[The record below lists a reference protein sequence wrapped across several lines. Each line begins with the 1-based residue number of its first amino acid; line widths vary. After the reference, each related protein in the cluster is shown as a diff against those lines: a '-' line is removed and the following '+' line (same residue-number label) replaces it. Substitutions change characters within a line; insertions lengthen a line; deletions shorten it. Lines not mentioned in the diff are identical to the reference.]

1 MVRRSTYFRVF
12 MVLMAS
18 IALGLG
24 SCKKDKEE
32 AIDPVVPAPTPYV
45 LTVPAGFP
53 TPVIPADN
61 PLTNEGVALGRMLF
75 YETKL
80 SSNGTMSCGS
90 CHQQN
95 KAFTD
100 GLAKAVGVNNSL
112 NPRGT
117 MSLANVMWSTTLT
130 WDGAFSTLE
139 AQALKPIEN
148 PIEMHQPLT
157 VGVSKLQASSTY
169 PPLFQAAFGT
179 KVITNDLVLKALTQF
194 ERTLISGNSR
204 YDKFIATRQGLSA
217 DELAGLTLYSTHI
230 SPRIVRGAEC
240 FHCHTMPL
248 MSSNYAAQFF
258 NNGLDL
264 TFSDLGRGG
273 VTRLPAD
280 NGKFVAPS
288 LRNITFTAPYMHDGR
303 FTTLEQVLDHY
314 SDHVQMTSPGLDNNL
329 SLGINDPIFNPGRM
343 GLTATEKRQVIAFLK
358 TLTDS
363 TFIADKR
370 FSDPF
375 KP

>member
-1 MVRRSTYFRVF
+1 MMRRFTHFGVS
-12 MVLMAS
+12 VLLLAS
-18 IALGLG
+18 LGLSLG

-32 AIDPVVPAPTPYV
+32 AIDPVVAAPTPYV

-80 SSNGTMSCGS
+80 SSTGTMSCGS

-100 GLAKAVGVNNSL
+100 GLAKAVGVDGIA

-130 WDGAFSTLE
+130 WDGAFPTLE

-148 PIEMHQPLT
+148 PIELHQPLT
-157 VGVSKLQASSTY
+157 VGVGKLQKSSTY
-169 PPLFQAAFGT
+169 PPLFEAAFGT
-179 KVITNDLVLKALTQF
+179 RTITNDLVLKALTQF

-204 YDKFIATRQGLSA
+204 FDKFTKTQQGLTA
-217 DELAGLTLYSTHI
+217 DELAGLKLYTTHI
-230 SPRIVRGAEC
+230 SPRIIRGAEC
-240 FHCHTMPL
+240 FHCHTLPL
-248 MSSNYAAQFF
+248 ASSNFAAQFF

-264 TFSDLGRGG
+264 TFSDPGRGG
-273 VTRLPAD
+273 VTRLPSD
-280 NGKFVAPS
+280 NGKFIAPT
-288 LRNITFTAPYMHDGR
+288 LRNITLTAPYMHDGR

-314 SDHVQMTSPGLDNNL
+314 SDHVQMASPGLDVNL
-329 SLGINDPIFNPGRM
+329 IQGINDPIFNPGHM

>member
-1 MVRRSTYFRVF
+1 MRRFTHFGVS
-12 MVLMAS
+12 VLLLTS
-18 IALGLG
+18 LGLSLG
-24 SCKKDKEE
+24 GCKKDKEE
-32 AIDPVVPAPTPYV
+32 AIDPVVAAPTPYV

-80 SSNGTMSCGS
+80 SSTGSMSCGS

-100 GLAKAVGVNNSL
+100 GRAKAVGVDGIA
-112 NPRGT
+112 NPRGS
-117 MSLANVMWSTTLT
+117 MSLANVLWSTTLT
-130 WDGAFSTLE
+130 WDGAFPTLE
-139 AQALKPIEN
+139 AQARKPIEN
-148 PIEMHQPLT
+148 PIELHQPLT
-157 VGVSKLQASSTY
+157 AGVGKLQNTSTY

-179 KVITNDLVLKALTQF
+179 RTITTDLVLKALTQF

-204 YDKFIATRQGLSA
+204 YDKFTKTQQGLTA
-217 DELAGLTLYSTHI
+217 DELAGLRLYTTHI

-240 FHCHTMPL
+240 FHCHTLPL
-248 MSSNYAAQFF
+248 ASSNFAAQFF

-264 TFSDLGRGG
+264 TFSDPGRGG
-273 VTRLPAD
+273 VTGLPAD
-280 NGKFVAPS
+280 NGKFVAPT
-288 LRNITFTAPYMHDGR
+288 LRNITLTAPYMHDGR

-314 SDHVQMTSPGLDNNL
+314 SDHVQMASPGLDVNL
-329 SLGINDPIFNPGRM
+329 TQGVNDPIFNPGHM
-343 GLTATEKRQVIAFLK
+343 GLTVTEKRQVIAFLK

>member
-1 MVRRSTYFRVF
+1 MVRRVTRFGIYA
-12 MVLMAS
+12 VLAS
-18 IALGLG
+18 CTALA
-24 SCKKDKEE
+24 SCSKGKEE
-32 AIDPVVPAPTPYV
+32 GVDPVVPAPTPYTLV
-45 LTVPAGFP
+45 VPAGFP

-80 SSNGTMSCGS
+80 SSNNTMSCGS

-100 GLAKAVGVNNSL
+100 GLAKAVGVDGIA

-117 MSLANVMWSTTLT
+117 MSLANVMWSNTLT
-130 WDGAFSTLE
+130 WDGAFSNLE
-139 AQALKPIEN
+139 AQAHKPIEN
-148 PIEMHQPLT
+148 PIEMHQSLAI
-157 VGVSKLQASSTY
+157 GVAKLQNTSTY
-169 PPLFQAAFGT
+169 PPLFEAAFGT
-179 KVITNDLVLKALTQF
+179 KTITSDLMLKALTQF

-204 YDKFIATRQGLSA
+204 YDKFTRTQQGFSA
-217 DELAGLTLYSTHI
+217 DELAGLKLYSTHI
-230 SPRIVRGAEC
+230 TPRQVRGAEC
-240 FHCHTMPL
+240 FHCHTLPL
-248 MSSNYAAQFF
+248 TSSNFAAQFF
-258 NNGLDL
+258 NNGLDM
-264 TFSDLGRGG
+264 TFADAGRGG
-273 VTRLPAD
+273 VTSQPFD
-280 NGKFVAPS
+280 QGKFVAPT
-288 LRNITFTAPYMHDGR
+288 LRNITLTAPYMHDGR

-314 SDHVQMTSPGLDNNL
+314 SDHVQMNSPNLDPML
-329 SLGINDPIFNPGRM
+329 IQGINDPIFNPGRM

>member
-1 MVRRSTYFRVF
+1 MVRRFTHIGLSLL
-12 MVLMAS
+12 VLAGT
-18 IALGLG
+18 ALGG
-24 SCKKDKEE
+24 CKKDREE
-32 AIDPVVPAPTPYV
+32 AIDPVLAAPTPYTLV
-45 LTVPAGFP
+45 VPAGFP

-100 GLAKAVGVNNSL
+100 GLAKAVGVDGIA

-117 MSLANVMWSTTLT
+117 MSLANVMWSNTLT
-130 WDGAFSTLE
+130 WDGAFPTLD
-139 AQALKPIEN
+139 AQAHKPIEN
-148 PIEMHQPLT
+148 PIEMHQSLA
-157 VGVSKLQASSTY
+157 VGVSKLQSTTTY
-169 PPLFQAAFGT
+169 PPLFEAAFGT
-179 KVITNDLVLKALTQF
+179 RTITSDLLLKALTQF

-204 YDKFIATRQGLSA
+204 YDKFTKTQQGLST
-217 DELAGLTLYSTHI
+217 DELAGLKLYSTHI
-230 SPRIVRGAEC
+230 SPRILRGAEC
-240 FHCHTMPL
+240 FHCHTLPL
-248 MSSNYAAQFF
+248 ASSNFAAQFF
-258 NNGLDL
+258 NNGLDV
-264 TFSDLGRGG
+264 TFTDLGRGG
-273 VTRLPAD
+273 VTKLTAD
-280 NGKFVAPS
+280 NGKFVAPT
-288 LRNITFTAPYMHDGR
+288 LRNITLTAPYMHDGR

-314 SDHVQMTSPGLDNNL
+314 SDHVQMNSPGLDNML
-329 SLGINDPIFNPGRM
+329 IDGINDPIFNPGRM

>member
-1 MVRRSTYFRVF
+1 MARLITHFGVSIL
-12 MVLMAS
+12 VLAS
-18 IALGLG
+18 LSLGG
-24 SCKKDKEE
+24 CSKKKEE
-32 AIDPVVPAPTPYV
+32 AIDPVLPSPTPYTLV
-45 LTVPAGFP
+45 VPAGFP

-80 SSNGTMSCGS
+80 SSNNTMSCGS

-100 GLAKAVGVNNSL
+100 GLAKAVGVDGIA

-117 MSLANVMWSTTLT
+117 MSLANVMWSNTLT
-130 WDGAFSTLE
+130 WDGAFPTLD
-139 AQALKPIEN
+139 AQAHKPIEN
-148 PIEMHQPLT
+148 PIEMHQSLAT
-157 VGVSKLQASSTY
+157 GVAKLQNTTTY

-179 KVITNDLVLKALTQF
+179 KTITSDLLLKALTQF
-194 ERTLISGNSR
+194 ERTLISSNSR
-204 YDKFIATRQGLSA
+204 YDKFMKTQQGLST
-217 DELAGLTLYSTHI
+217 DERAGLKLYSEHI
-230 SPRIVRGAEC
+230 APRIVRGAEC
-240 FHCHTMPL
+240 FHCHTLPL
-248 MSSNYAAQFF
+248 ASSNFAAQFF
-258 NNGLDL
+258 NNGLDM
-264 TFSDLGRGG
+264 TFADAGRGI
-273 VTRLPAD
+273 VTGLPTD
-280 NGKFVAPS
+280 NGKFVAPT
-288 LRNITFTAPYMHDGR
+288 LRNITLTAPYMHDGR

-314 SDHVQMTSPGLDNNL
+314 SDHVQMNSPGLDVNL
-329 SLGINDPIFNPGRM
+329 IQGINDPIFNPGRM

-363 TFIADKR
+363 TFITDKR

>member
-1 MVRRSTYFRVF
+1 
-12 MVLMAS
+12 
-18 IALGLG
+18 
-24 SCKKDKEE
+24 
-32 AIDPVVPAPTPYV
+32 
-45 LTVPAGFP
+45 
-53 TPVIPADN
+53 
-61 PLTNEGVALGRMLF
+61 
-75 YETKL
+75 KL

-100 GLAKAVGVNNSL
+100 GLAKAVGVDGIA

-139 AQALKPIEN
+139 TQALKPIEN
-148 PIEMHQPLT
+148 PIELHQPLT
-157 VGVSKLQASSTY
+157 AGVAKLQASKTY

-179 KVITNDLVLKALTQF
+179 QTITSDLVLKALTQF

-204 YDKFIATRQGLSA
+204 YDKFLATRQGLSA
-217 DELAGLTLYSTHI
+217 DEQAGLALYSTHI

-264 TFSDLGRGG
+264 TFSDAGRGG
-273 VTRLPAD
+273 
-280 NGKFVAPS
+280 
-288 LRNITFTAPYMHDGR
+288 
-303 FTTLEQVLDHY
+303 
-314 SDHVQMTSPGLDNNL
+314 
-329 SLGINDPIFNPGRM
+329 
-343 GLTATEKRQVIAFLK
+343 
-358 TLTDS
+358 
-363 TFIADKR
+363 
-370 FSDPF
+370 
-375 KP
+375 

>member
-1 MVRRSTYFRVF
+1 MVRRFTHIGLSLL
-12 MVLMAS
+12 VLAGT
-18 IALGLG
+18 ALGG
-24 SCKKDKEE
+24 CKKDREE
-32 AIDPVVPAPTPYV
+32 AIDPVLAAPTPYTLV
-45 LTVPAGFP
+45 VPAGFP

-100 GLAKAVGVNNSL
+100 GLAKAVGVDGIA

-117 MSLANVMWSTTLT
+117 MSLANVMWSNTLT
-130 WDGAFSTLE
+130 WDGAFPTLD
-139 AQALKPIEN
+139 AQAHKPIEN
-148 PIEMHQPLT
+148 PIEMHQSLA
-157 VGVSKLQASSTY
+157 VGVSKLQSTTTY
-169 PPLFQAAFGT
+169 PPLFEAAFGT
-179 KVITNDLVLKALTQF
+179 RTITSDLLLKALTQF

-204 YDKFIATRQGLSA
+204 YDKFTKTQQGLST
-217 DELAGLTLYSTHI
+217 DELAGLKLYSTHI
-230 SPRIVRGAEC
+230 SPRILRGAEC
-240 FHCHTMPL
+240 FHCHTLPL
-248 MSSNYAAQFF
+248 ASSNFAAQFF
-258 NNGLDL
+258 NNGLDV
-264 TFSDLGRGG
+264 TFTDLGRGG
-273 VTRLPAD
+273 VTKLTAD
-280 NGKFVAPS
+280 NGKFVAPT
-288 LRNITFTAPYMHDGR
+288 LRNITLTAPYMHDGR

-314 SDHVQMTSPGLDNNL
+314 SDHVQMKSPGLDNML
-329 SLGINDPIFNPGRM
+329 IDGINDPIFNPGRM

>member
-1 MVRRSTYFRVF
+1 MVRHFTHAGVS
-12 MVLMAS
+12 VLLLAS
-18 IALGLG
+18 VVLGG
-24 SCKKDKEE
+24 CSKKKEE
-32 AIDPVVPAPTPYV
+32 AIDPAVPAPTPYTLV
-45 LTVPAGFP
+45 VPVGFP

-80 SSNGTMSCGS
+80 SSNNTMSCGS

-100 GLAKAVGVNNSL
+100 GLAKAVGVDGIA

-117 MSLANVMWSTTLT
+117 MSLANVMWSNTLT

-139 AQALKPIEN
+139 SQAHKPIEN
-148 PIEMHQPLT
+148 PIEMHQSLAT
-157 VGVSKLQASSTY
+157 GVTKLQTTTTY

-179 KVITNDLVLKALTQF
+179 KTITSDLMLKALTQF

-204 YDKFIATRQGLSA
+204 YDKFRITQQGLSA
-217 DELAGLTLYSTHI
+217 DELAGFKLYKTHI
-230 SPRIVRGAEC
+230 TPRQMRGAEC
-240 FHCHTMPL
+240 FHCHSEPL
-248 MSSNYAAQFF
+248 TSSNFAAQFF
-258 NNGLDL
+258 NNGLDM
-264 TFSDLGRGG
+264 TFADAGRGI
-273 VTRLPAD
+273 VTGQSFD
-280 NGKFVAPS
+280 NGKFVAPT
-288 LRNITFTAPYMHDGR
+288 LRNITLTAPYMHDGR

-314 SDHVQMTSPGLDNNL
+314 SDHVQMNSPNLDPNL
-329 SLGINDPIFNPGRM
+329 IQGINDPIFNPGRM

>member
-1 MVRRSTYFRVF
+1 MARLITHFGVSIL
-12 MVLMAS
+12 VLAS
-18 IALGLG
+18 LVLGG
-24 SCKKDKEE
+24 CSKKKEE
-32 AIDPVVPAPTPYV
+32 AIDPVVPAPTPYTLV
-45 LTVPAGFP
+45 VPAGFP

-80 SSNGTMSCGS
+80 SSNNTMSCGS

-100 GLAKAVGVNNSL
+100 GLAKAVGVDGIA

-117 MSLANVMWSTTLT
+117 MSLANVMWSNTLT

-139 AQALKPIEN
+139 TQALKPIEN
-148 PIEMHQPLT
+148 PIELHQALT
-157 VGVSKLQASSTY
+157 TGVTKLQASSTY

-179 KVITNDLVLKALTQF
+179 KTITGDLVLKALTQF

-204 YDKFIATRQGLSA
+204 YDKYTRTQQGLSA
-217 DELAGLTLYSTHI
+217 DELAGLKLYSTHI
-230 SPRIVRGAEC
+230 SPRQVRGAEC

-248 MSSNYAAQFF
+248 ASSNFAAQFF

-264 TFSDLGRGG
+264 TFSDPGRGG

-280 NGKFVAPS
+280 NGKFVAPT
-288 LRNITFTAPYMHDGR
+288 LRNITLTAPYMHDGR

-314 SDHVQMTSPGLDNNL
+314 SDHVQMASPGLDVNL
-329 SLGINDPIFNPGRM
+329 IQGVNDPIFNPNRM

>member
-1 MVRRSTYFRVF
+1 MARLITHFGVSIL
-12 MVLMAS
+12 VLAS
-18 IALGLG
+18 LSLGG
-24 SCKKDKEE
+24 CSKKKEE
-32 AIDPVVPAPTPYV
+32 AIDPVLPSPTPYTLV
-45 LTVPAGFP
+45 VPAGFP

-80 SSNGTMSCGS
+80 SSNNTMSCGS

-100 GLAKAVGVNNSL
+100 GLAKAVGVDGIA

-117 MSLANVMWSTTLT
+117 MSLANVMWSNTLT
-130 WDGAFSTLE
+130 WDGAFPTLD
-139 AQALKPIEN
+139 AQAHKPIEN
-148 PIEMHQPLT
+148 PIEMHQSLAT
-157 VGVSKLQASSTY
+157 GVAKLQNTTTY

-179 KVITNDLVLKALTQF
+179 KTITSDLLLKALTQF
-194 ERTLISGNSR
+194 ERTLISSNSR
-204 YDKFIATRQGLSA
+204 YDRFMKTQQGLST
-217 DELAGLTLYSTHI
+217 DERAGLKLYSEHI
-230 SPRIVRGAEC
+230 APRIVRGAEC
-240 FHCHTMPL
+240 FHCHTLPL
-248 MSSNYAAQFF
+248 ASSNFAAQFF
-258 NNGLDL
+258 NNGLDI
-264 TFSDLGRGG
+264 TFADAGRGI
-273 VTRLPAD
+273 VTGLPTD
-280 NGKFVAPS
+280 NGKFVAPT
-288 LRNITFTAPYMHDGR
+288 LRNITLTAPYMHDGR

-314 SDHVQMTSPGLDNNL
+314 SDHVQMNSPGLDVNL
-329 SLGINDPIFNPGRM
+329 IQGINDPIFNPGRM

-363 TFIADKR
+363 TFITDKR

>member
-1 MVRRSTYFRVF
+1 MVRRFTQVGVS
-12 MVLMAS
+12 VLLLA
-18 IALGLG
+18 GVVLG
-24 SCKKDKEE
+24 SCSKDKEE
-32 AIDPVVPAPTPYV
+32 AVDPVVPAPTPYTLV
-45 LTVPAGFP
+45 VPAGFP
-53 TPVIPADN
+53 TPVIPVDN

-80 SSNGTMSCGS
+80 SSNNTMSCGS

-100 GLAKAVGVNNSL
+100 GLAKAVGVDGIA

-117 MSLANVMWSTTLT
+117 MSLANVMWSNTLT
-130 WDGAFSTLE
+130 WDGAFPTLE
-139 AQALKPIEN
+139 AQAHKPIEN
-148 PIEMHQPLT
+148 PIEMHQLLNT
-157 VGVSKLQASSTY
+157 GVTKLQNTTTY

-179 KVITNDLVLKALTQF
+179 KTITGDLVLKALTQF
-194 ERTLISGNSR
+194 ERTLISGGSR
-204 YDKFIATRQGLSA
+204 YDKYTRTQQGLSA
-217 DELAGLTLYSTHI
+217 DELAGLKLYSTHI
-230 SPRIVRGAEC
+230 SPRIIRGAEC

-248 MSSNYAAQFF
+248 ASSNFAAQFF

-264 TFSDLGRGG
+264 TFADPGRGG
-273 VTRLPAD
+273 VTGLPVD
-280 NGKFVAPS
+280 NGKFVAPT
-288 LRNITFTAPYMHDGR
+288 LRNITLTAPYMHDGR

-314 SDHVQMTSPGLDNNL
+314 SDHVQMASPGLDPNL
-329 SLGINDPIFNPGRM
+329 IQGVNDPIFNPGRM

>member
-1 MVRRSTYFRVF
+1 MVRHFTQVGVS
-12 MVLMAS
+12 VLLLAGVV
-18 IALGLG
+18 LGG
-24 SCKKDKEE
+24 CSKGREE
-32 AIDPVVPAPTPYV
+32 AVDPVLPAPTPYTLV
-45 LTVPAGFP
+45 VPAGFP

-80 SSNGTMSCGS
+80 SSNNTMSCGS

-100 GLAKAVGVNNSL
+100 GLAKAVGVDGIA

-117 MSLANVMWSTTLT
+117 MSLANVMWSNTLT
-130 WDGAFSTLE
+130 WDGAFSTLQ
-139 AQALKPIEN
+139 AQVRKPIEN
-148 PIEMHQPLT
+148 PVEMHQLLNT
-157 VGVSKLQASSTY
+157 GVTKLQATTTY

-179 KVITNDLVLKALTQF
+179 RTITGDLVMKALTQF

-204 YDKFIATRQGLSA
+204 YDKFAKTQQGFSA
-217 DELAGLTLYSTHI
+217 DELAGLKLYSTHI
-230 SPRIVRGAEC
+230 SPRVIRGAEC

-248 MSSNYAAQFF
+248 ASSNFAAQFF

-264 TFSDLGRGG
+264 TFADPGRGG
-273 VTRLPAD
+273 VTGLPAD
-280 NGKFVAPS
+280 NGKFVAPT
-288 LRNITFTAPYMHDGR
+288 LRNITLTAPYMHDGR

-314 SDHVQMTSPGLDNNL
+314 SDHVQMNSPNLDPNL
-329 SLGINDPIFNPGRM
+329 IQGINDPIFSPGRM

>member
-1 MVRRSTYFRVF
+1 MARLITHFGVSIL
-12 MVLMAS
+12 VLAS
-18 IALGLG
+18 LSLGG
-24 SCKKDKEE
+24 CSKKKEE
-32 AIDPVVPAPTPYV
+32 AIDPVLPSPTPYTLV
-45 LTVPAGFP
+45 VPAGFP

-80 SSNGTMSCGS
+80 SSNNTMSCGS

-100 GLAKAVGVNNSL
+100 GLAKAVGVDGIA

-117 MSLANVMWSTTLT
+117 MSLANVMWSNTLT
-130 WDGAFSTLE
+130 WDGAFPTLD
-139 AQALKPIEN
+139 AQAHKPIEN
-148 PIEMHQPLT
+148 PIEMHQSLAT
-157 VGVSKLQASSTY
+157 GVAKLQNTTTY

-179 KVITNDLVLKALTQF
+179 KTITSDLLLKALTQF
-194 ERTLISGNSR
+194 ERTLISSNSR
-204 YDKFIATRQGLSA
+204 YDRFMKTQQGLST
-217 DELAGLTLYSTHI
+217 DERAGLKLYSEHI
-230 SPRIVRGAEC
+230 APRIVRGAEC
-240 FHCHTMPL
+240 FHCHTLPL
-248 MSSNYAAQFF
+248 ASSNFAAQFF
-258 NNGLDL
+258 NNGLDM
-264 TFSDLGRGG
+264 TFADAGRGI
-273 VTRLPAD
+273 VTGLPTD
-280 NGKFVAPS
+280 NGKFVAPT
-288 LRNITFTAPYMHDGR
+288 LRNITLTAPYMHDGR

-314 SDHVQMTSPGLDNNL
+314 SDHVQMNSPGLDVNL
-329 SLGINDPIFNPGRM
+329 IQGINDPIFNPGRM

>member
-1 MVRRSTYFRVF
+1 MVRRFTHFGVS
-12 MVLMAS
+12 VLVLAS
-18 IALGLG
+18 LALGLG
-24 SCKKDKEE
+24 GCGKGKEE
-32 AIDPVVPAPTPYV
+32 VIDPVMPAPTPYV

-53 TPVIPADN
+53 TPIIPPDN

-100 GLAKAVGVNNSL
+100 GLAKAVGVDGIA

-117 MSLANVMWSTTLT
+117 MSLANVMWSNTLT
-130 WDGAFSTLE
+130 WDGAFPTLE
-139 AQALKPIEN
+139 AQAHKPIEN
-148 PIEMHQPLT
+148 PIEMHQSLP
-157 VGVSKLQASSTY
+157 VGVSKLQNTSTY
-169 PPLFQAAFGT
+169 PPLFEAAFGT
-179 KVITNDLVLKALTQF
+179 RTITGDLVLKALTQF

-204 YDKFIATRQGLSA
+204 YDKFTRTQQGLSA
-217 DELAGLTLYSTHI
+217 DELAGFTLYKTHI
-230 SPRIVRGAEC
+230 TPRQVRGAEC
-240 FHCHTMPL
+240 FHCHTQPL
-248 MSSNYAAQFF
+248 TSSNFAAQFF
-258 NNGLDL
+258 NNGLDM
-264 TFSDLGRGG
+264 TFTDLGRGG
-273 VTRLPAD
+273 VTKLPVD
-280 NGKFVAPS
+280 NGKFVAPT
-288 LRNITFTAPYMHDGR
+288 LRNITLTAPYMHDGR

-314 SDHVQMTSPGLDNNL
+314 SDHVQMNSPGLDVNL
-329 SLGINDPIFNPGRM
+329 IQGINDPILNPGRM

-363 TFIADKR
+363 TFITDKR

>member
-1 MVRRSTYFRVF
+1 MVRHFTQVGVS
-12 MVLMAS
+12 VLLLA
-18 IALGLG
+18 GVVLG
-24 SCKKDKEE
+24 SCSKGKEE
-32 AIDPVVPAPTPYV
+32 AVDPVLPAPTPYTLV
-45 LTVPAGFP
+45 VPAGFP

-80 SSNGTMSCGS
+80 SSNNTMSCGS

-100 GLAKAVGVNNSL
+100 GLAKAVGVDGIA

-117 MSLANVMWSTTLT
+117 MSLANVMWSNTLT
-130 WDGAFSTLE
+130 WDGAFSTLQ
-139 AQALKPIEN
+139 AQVRKPIEN
-148 PIEMHQPLT
+148 PVEMHQLLNT
-157 VGVSKLQASSTY
+157 GVTKLQATTTY

-179 KVITNDLVLKALTQF
+179 KTITGDLVMKALTQF

-204 YDKFIATRQGLSA
+204 YDKFAKTQQGFSA
-217 DELAGLTLYSTHI
+217 DELAGLKLYSTHI
-230 SPRIVRGAEC
+230 SPRVIRGAEC

-248 MSSNYAAQFF
+248 ASSNFAAQFF

-264 TFSDLGRGG
+264 TFADPGRGG
-273 VTRLPAD
+273 VTGLPAD
-280 NGKFVAPS
+280 NGKFVAPT
-288 LRNITFTAPYMHDGR
+288 LRNITLTAPYMHDGR

-314 SDHVQMTSPGLDNNL
+314 SDHVQMNSPNLDPNL
-329 SLGINDPIFNPGRM
+329 IQGINDPIFSPGRM

>member
-1 MVRRSTYFRVF
+1 MVRRFTHAGIS
-12 MVLMAS
+12 VLLLAG
-18 IALGLG
+18 AVLGG
-24 SCKKDKEE
+24 CSKNKEE
-32 AIDPVVPAPTPYV
+32 AIDPVVPAPTPYTLV
-45 LTVPAGFP
+45 VPAGFP

-80 SSNGTMSCGS
+80 SSNDTMSCGS

-100 GLAKAVGVNNSL
+100 GLAKAVGVDGIA

-117 MSLANVMWSTTLT
+117 MSLANVMWSNTLT

-139 AQALKPIEN
+139 AQAHKPIEN
-148 PIEMHQPLT
+148 PIEMHQLLNT
-157 VGVSKLQASSTY
+157 GVTKLQNTTTY

-179 KVITNDLVLKALTQF
+179 KTITGDLVLKALTQF
-194 ERTLISGNSR
+194 ERTLISGNTR
-204 YDKFIATRQGLSA
+204 YDRYTRTYQGLSA
-217 DELAGLTLYSTHI
+217 DELAGLRLYSTHV

-240 FHCHTMPL
+240 FHCHTLPL
-248 MSSNYAAQFF
+248 ASSNFAAEFF

-264 TFSDLGRGG
+264 TFADLGRGG
-273 VTRLPAD
+273 VTKQSFD
-280 NGKFVAPS
+280 DGKFVAPT
-288 LRNITFTAPYMHDGR
+288 LRNITLTAPDMHDGR

-314 SDHVQMTSPGLDNNL
+314 SDHVQMASPNIDLML
-329 SLGINDPIFNPGRM
+329 VQGINDPIFNPGRM

>member
-1 MVRRSTYFRVF
+1 MVRRFTHAGVS
-12 MVLMAS
+12 VLLLA
-18 IALGLG
+18 GVVLG
-24 SCKKDKEE
+24 SCAKEE
-32 AIDPVVPAPTPYV
+32 EEAVDPVVPAPTPYTLV
-45 LTVPAGFP
+45 VPAGFP

-80 SSNGTMSCGS
+80 SSNNTMSCGS

-100 GLAKAVGVNNSL
+100 GLAKAVGVDGVA

-117 MSLANVMWSTTLT
+117 MSLANVMWSNTLT
-130 WDGAFSTLE
+130 WDGAFPTLE
-139 AQALKPIEN
+139 AQAHKPIEN
-148 PIEMHQPLT
+148 PIEMHQLLNT
-157 VGVSKLQASSTY
+157 GVTKLQATTTY

-179 KVITNDLVLKALTQF
+179 KTITGDLVLKALTQF

-204 YDKFIATRQGLSA
+204 YDKFTKTQQGFSA
-217 DELAGLTLYSTHI
+217 DELAGLKLYTTHI
-230 SPRIVRGAEC
+230 SPRIIRGAEC
-240 FHCHTMPL
+240 FHCHTLPL
-248 MSSNYAAQFF
+248 ASSNFAAQFF

-264 TFSDLGRGG
+264 TFADPGRGG
-273 VTRLPAD
+273 ITRLPAD
-280 NGKFVAPS
+280 NGKFVAPT
-288 LRNITFTAPYMHDGR
+288 LRNITLTAPYMHDGR

-314 SDHVQMTSPGLDNNL
+314 SDHVQMSSPGLDVNL
-329 SLGINDPIFNPGRM
+329 IQGINDPIFNPGRM
-343 GLTATEKRQVIAFLK
+343 GLTANEKRQVIAFLK